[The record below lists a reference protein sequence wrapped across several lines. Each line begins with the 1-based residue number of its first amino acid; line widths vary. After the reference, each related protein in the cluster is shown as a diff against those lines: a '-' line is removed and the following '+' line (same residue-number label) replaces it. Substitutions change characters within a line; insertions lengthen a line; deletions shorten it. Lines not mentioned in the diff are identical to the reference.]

1 MLMIEKGVLYHKV
14 EETEDKIIAVAIE
27 IIEIRKEEYCYICE
41 KKYQL
46 KPKQFDKVKHLLK
59 QLIELLQ

>member
-1 MLMIEKGVLYHKV
+1 MIEKGKLYFKV
-14 EETEDKIIAVAIE
+14 KETKDKIVAIAIE
-27 IIEIRKEEYCYICE
+27 IVEIRKEEYCYVCE

-59 QLIELLQ
+59 ELIELLQ